1 MTMNKISFA
10 FAKNRN
16 LLYLT
21 TCILLSLV
29 LLVLPVKVKSDLS
42 ALILGFTYAPFYA
55 LSHQIKQL
63 KGVYQ
68 ENRKLHQMVMEL
80 TLENSEL
87 KEQHLEN
94 SRLRALLE
102 FRSELKYRVIP
113 AEVVAAEPNRPQ
125 GTGSVI
131 INQGK
136 DKGIKRDMPVV
147 NLHGLVGKIQEVFS
161 NRSTVQLMLDP
172 SFRVSALD
180 QRSRVFGIIK
190 PHSGPGWTLKLDNVP
205 SGEDVRTGD
214 QVVSAGLGGIFPP
227 GIIVGVV
234 SAVDEPRLGKT
245 SPYSGVFKDIKVRP
259 SVDFSSLE
267 ELFILN
273 LDQAKDK
280 GQRQSE
286 MDLSR

>member
-1 MTMNKISFA
+1 
-10 FAKNRN
+10 
-16 LLYLT
+16 
-21 TCILLSLV
+21 
-29 LLVLPVKVKSDLS
+29 
-42 ALILGFTYAPFYA
+42 
-55 LSHQIKQL
+55 
-63 KGVYQ
+63 
-68 ENRKLHQMVMEL
+68 MEL

-102 FRSELKYRVIP
+102 FRSELEYRVIP
-113 AEVVAAEPNRPQ
+113 AEVVAAEPNRPP

-131 INQGK
+131 TNQGK

-147 NLHGLVGKIQEVFS
+147 NLHGLVGKVQEVSS

-172 SFRVSALD
+172 SFRVSVID

-190 PHSGPGWTLKLDNVP
+190 PHSGPGPILKLDNVP

-214 QVVSAGLGGIFPP
+214 EVISSGLGGIFPP
-227 GIIVGVV
+227 GIRVGVV

-245 SPYSGVFKDIKVRP
+245 SPYSGVFREIRVKP

-280 GQRQSE
+280 GQRHSE